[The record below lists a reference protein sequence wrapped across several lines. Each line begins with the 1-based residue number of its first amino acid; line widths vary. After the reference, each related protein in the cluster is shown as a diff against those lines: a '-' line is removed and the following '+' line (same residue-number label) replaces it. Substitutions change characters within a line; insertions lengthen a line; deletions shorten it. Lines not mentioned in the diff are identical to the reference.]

1 MEFLYFFQDVS
12 RCQGVAVES
21 IKKILELINK
31 NHLSWFFF
39 CSLIYYLVP

>member
-12 RCQGVAVES
+12 RCQGVAVKS

-31 NHLSWFFF
+31 NHLS
-39 CSLIYYLVP
+39 